1 MSSAPMLN
9 YFRMFTKCAEEPTN
23 WVHFSWSDRPNPLG
37 GPFEPGVLPGTCS
50 GATGL
55 LIRQGAVS
63 CSVPRIST
71 TASFALLSNS
81 TACSLETVGKP
92 LRKLSTLSPA
102 ARCSISIRIGT
113 LVP

>member
-55 LIRQGAVS
+55 LIRQGVGS
-63 CSVPRIST
+63 CSVPRGCRQKSLLQII
-71 TASFALLSNS
+71 TARSWQMAKYDAVLL
-81 TACSLETVGKP
+81 A
-92 LRKLSTLSPA
+92 
-102 ARCSISIRIGT
+102 
-113 LVP
+113 